1 MTPQQFVTKWSSIKL
16 KETAAAQSHFND
28 ICALVGH
35 PDPATADR
43 KGEFF
48 TFEASTD
55 KTTGGRGRAD
65 VWYKGRFIWEYK
77 GAHADLEKAYQQLLL
92 YRESLA
98 NPPLL
103 ITSDLQR
110 IIIHT
115 NFTGTVKQVH
125 EITFD
130 RLLTGDGLALLRR
143 AFYEPDSFKP
153 TQTQEKATQ
162 ATADTFVQVVRTLQE
177 WGKRHDDPTPPEK
190 LAHFVIRLFFCL
202 FAEDLDL
209 LPDKLFTNLV
219 RHQRAN
225 LTDFTQSL
233 RQLFTA
239 MRDGGLFGYTR
250 IPHFDGGLFDDDFVP
265 VLPSDIIDHLLR
277 SARQDWSAIDP
288 TIFGTLFER
297 VIDEDKRAQLGA
309 HYTSKDDILLIVEP
323 VLMKPLRDE
332 WRELRN
338 WCRQQLAASPP
349 RPLAASQLETLNS
362 KLQTFSHRL
371 AVVRVLDPAC
381 GSANFLYVSLR
392 LLLDLQKEVITFA
405 AAHGLDP
412 IPLTVSPAQLYG
424 IEINPYAHELAQ
436 ITVWIGYLQWRKE
449 NGFSEFT
456 EPILRP
462 LHNIEHKDAILAY
475 DEQGRPIEPTWPD
488 VDVIVGNPPFIGG
501 YKIRQEFGDRNVE
514 NLFKLYEGR
523 VPKTADL
530 VVYWFERAWTQIV
543 NQEARRAGLIATQ
556 SIRSTVNRGVLEKIS
571 ANGGIFMA
579 WADKPW
585 ILDGASVRVSIVGFD
600 NGSEPDKVLD
610 GIVVEGIHANLTGS
624 IDLTQSRQLK
634 SNQGLSFQG
643 SMIGGNFQI
652 PVTTAFQWLEI
663 VNPSGCNNKDV
674 LRPYVTGMDVL
685 RKTHQEWI
693 VDFGADMSQ
702 AEAALYEIPFEHIR
716 KNVYPDRSLNR
727 RSSRRDR
734 WWLHA
739 DPQPAMRNAIKNL
752 KRYIATVRV
761 AKYRIFVWL
770 PTEVLCSNKLIV
782 IARSDDYFWG
792 LLQSHLHEV
801 WSLALSP
808 RHGVGND
815 PIYTP
820 TTCFE
825 TYPFPWPPGQEP
837 AEADDPR
844 VLVIAEAA
852 RQLDQFRTA
861 WLNPPA
867 EDIGITI
874 PSHVVNNLTLT
885 NLYNALT
892 LYRSAFKGKLQDRIR
907 WNKETKGIISLAQ
920 IDELDHIHNTL
931 DRAVLDAYGWPHAL
945 TNEQILERL
954 LALNLERAAG
964 EA

>member
-1 MTPQQFVTKWSSIKL
+1 MTPQTFVKRWDKIQL
-16 KETAAAQSHFND
+16 KETAAAQPHFYD
-28 ICALVGH
+28 VCHLVGH
-35 PDPATADR
+35 ELPHVADPLG
-43 KGEFF
+43 KFF

-55 KTTGGRGRAD
+55 KATGGRGRAD

-77 GAHADLEKAYQQLLL
+77 GAHADLDKAYQQLLL
-92 YRESLA
+92 YRESLE

-177 WGKRHDDPTPPEK
+177 WGKSHADPTPPEK

-265 VLPSDIIDHLLR
+265 VIPSDIIDHLLR

-332 WRELRN
+332 WRELRS
-338 WCRQQLAASPP
+338 WATQQLKNPNNHQVVWE
-349 RPLAASQLETLNS
+349 RLAAFAN
-362 KLQTFSHRL
+362 RL
-371 AVVRVLDPAC
+371 AAVRVLDPAC

-392 LLLDLQKEVITFA
+392 LLLDLQKELITFA
-405 AAHGLDP
+405 AAHGLEP

-449 NGFSEFT
+449 NGFSDFT

-462 LHNIEHKDAILAY
+462 LHNIERKDAILAY
-475 DEQGRPIEPTWPD
+475 GDNGQPVEPTWPEA
-488 VDVIVGNPPFIGG
+488 DVILGNPPFLGG
-501 YKIRQEFGDRNVE
+501 KKLLAELGEVYTG
-514 NLFKLYEGR
+514 NLFRLFEDR
-523 VPKTADL
+523 IPSSADL
-530 VVYWFERAWTQIV
+530 VCYWFERAHKQIV
-543 NQEARRAGLIATQ
+543 DSKAQRAGLIATN
-556 SIRSTVNRGVLEKIS
+556 SIRGGSNRQILETIKRQ
-571 ANGGIFMA
+571 GDIFLA
-579 WADKPW
+579 WSDKGW
-585 ILDGASVRVSIVGFD
+585 ILDGAAVRVSIIGFD
-600 NGSEPDKVLD
+600 RGIEKIHMLD
-610 GIVVEGIHANLTGS
+610 GQPVAVINS
-624 IDLTQSRQLK
+624 DLTSAVDLTLAKRLDENEGLCLRADEKGGPFELTPRQAEHLLK
-634 SNQGLSFQG
+634 LNNSNGQNNTDVIVPWATARDLVQVPRRNYIIDFGEMPLEVAQGYEAPFKYVEEHVKPIREDNRIARLREQWWIHRG
-643 SMIGGNFQI
+643 PGKSMRETLVPLDRYIVT
-652 PVTTAFQWLEI
+652 PVTAKHRLFAWLEK
-663 VNPSGCNNKDV
+663 GV
-674 LRPYVTGMDVL
+674 LPDITLSV
-685 RKTHQEWI
+685 
-693 VDFGADMSQ
+693 FG
-702 AEAALYEIPFEHIR
+702 
-716 KNVYPDRSLNR
+716 
-727 RSSRRDR
+727 RD
-734 WWLHA
+734 
-739 DPQPAMRNAIKNL
+739 
-752 KRYIATVRV
+752 
-761 AKYRIFVWL
+761 
-770 PTEVLCSNKLIV
+770 
-782 IARSDDYFWG
+782 DDYFFG
-792 LLQSHLHEV
+792 VLHSRIHEV
-801 WSLALSP
+801 WSLRLGGWM
-808 RHGVGND
+808 GVGND
-815 PIYTP
+815 PRYTP
-820 TTCFE
+820 TTTFQ
-825 TYPFPWPPGQEP
+825 TFPFPWPPNHEP

-844 VLVIAEAA
+844 VFAIAEAA

-867 EDIGITI
+867 GDIGTVI

-892 LYRSAFKGKLQDRIR
+892 LYRTAFKGKLQDRVR
-907 WNKETKGIISLAQ
+907 WVKETKGIINLEQ
-920 IDELDHIHNTL
+920 IDELDHIHTTL
-931 DRAVLDAYGWPHAL
+931 DRAVLDAYGWPRTL
-945 TNEQILERL
+945 TDEQILERL
-954 LALNLERAAG
+954 LALNLERAA
-964 EA
+964 ATQA